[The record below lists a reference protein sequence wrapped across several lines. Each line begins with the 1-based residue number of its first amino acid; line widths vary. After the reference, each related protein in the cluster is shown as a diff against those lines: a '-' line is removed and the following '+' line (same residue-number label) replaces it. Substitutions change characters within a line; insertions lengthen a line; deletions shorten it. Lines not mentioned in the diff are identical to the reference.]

1 MAVCE
6 HCQAELKGCRR
17 RFPDRE
23 LGDWHLFPSER
34 AMLDLMYRRQG
45 MWITADMFYA
55 LLDRESHKAT
65 RVRVS
70 HLRKALRGTPW
81 RIECN
86 WQGAYRLIEDLNHW
100 SVKLCELLLS
110 PPR

>member
-1 MAVCE
+1 
-6 HCQAELKGCRR
+6 L
-17 RFPDRE
+17 
-23 LGDWHLFPSER
+23 LER
-34 AMLDLMYRRQG
+34 K
-45 MWITADMFYA
+45 
-55 LLDRESHKAT
+55 SHKAT

-70 HLRKALRGTPW
+70 HLRKALRGKRW

-100 SVKLCELLLS
+100 SVKLYEQLLS